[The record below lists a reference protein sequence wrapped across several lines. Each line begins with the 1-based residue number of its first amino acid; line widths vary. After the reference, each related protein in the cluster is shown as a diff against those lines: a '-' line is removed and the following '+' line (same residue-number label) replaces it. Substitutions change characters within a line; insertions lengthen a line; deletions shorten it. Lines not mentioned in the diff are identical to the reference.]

1 MAIDSSFTPL
11 TGAAPGAI
19 PPQSMFPGA
28 GAGNALG
35 ASTGNML
42 GASIGSLMG
51 ALGNNTPPQPTQVM
65 FGGEMTRQGGA
76 AQPSAGAPTPD
87 EAAQQTGA
95 QEMQTTPAG
104 QAEGQQGSGMDWGTL
119 AQMLVGTG
127 ATIAGKPQILALM
140 QYLTQLQKQA
150 GGAEKEK
157 PQGTSSEGT
166 TNTPAASGQTTTQTQ
181 DPVASQEGSA
191 PAGDGGKS
199 AQKGPDGSG
208 QQSEQP
214 VPAQGVPAGMEQN
227 PGWVGGNLQEE
238 LAKAQ
243 ALLQIFAP
251 QQMPSF
257 QQSPLPNNAQVFN
270 QGQV

>member
-19 PPQSMFPGA
+19 PPQNMFPG
-28 GAGNALG
+28 GGSGNTLG
-35 ASTGNML
+35 ASL
-42 GASIGSLMG
+42 GALVG
-51 ALGNNTPPQPTQVM
+51 ALGGSSAPQPTQVM
-65 FGGEMTRQGGA
+65 FGGEMTRGNQGGA
-76 AQPSAGAPTPD
+76 SQSPIVTAAPD
-87 EAAQQTGA
+87 AAQQTGA

-150 GGAEKEK
+150 GGDEKEK
-157 PQGTSSEGT
+157 PQGTNSEGT
-166 TNTPAASGQTTTQTQ
+166 TKTPVSGQTTTQTQ

-191 PAGDGGKS
+191 PAEGGDTS
-199 AQKGPDGSG
+199 AQKGPNGGG
-208 QQSEQP
+208 QQSEKS
-214 VPAQGVPAGMEQN
+214 VPAQGVPAGMEQT

-251 QQMPSF
+251 QQIPSF

-270 QGQV
+270 QGQA

>member
-28 GAGNALG
+28 GVG
-35 ASTGNML
+35 TGDPL
-42 GASIGSLMG
+42 GASIN
-51 ALGNNTPPQPTQVM
+51 ALAGVLGGNSAPQPTQVM
-65 FGGEMTRQGGA
+65 FGGEMTRGNQGGA
-76 AQPSAGAPTPD
+76 SQSPTVVADPD
-87 EAAQQTGA
+87 TAKQTGA

-150 GGAEKEK
+150 GGGEAEK

-166 TNTPAASGQTTTQTQ
+166 TNTPTASGQTTTQTQ

-191 PAGDGGKS
+191 PAEGGGTS
-199 AQKGPDGSG
+199 AKQGTDGSG
-208 QQSEQP
+208 QQSEKS
-214 VPAQGVPAGMEQN
+214 VAAQGAPAGMEQN